1 MSILQIYRIIVLK
14 KDFVR
19 LYSFV
24 FLRKLFR
31 VAVFISVESELH
43 NVCNSVFYYFTHES
57 SAR

>member
-31 VAVFISVESELH
+31 VAVFISVESE
-43 NVCNSVFYYFTHES
+43 Y
-57 SAR
+57 A